1 MWKQIFINMIR
12 LKILLEQALF
22 GINNAARFNLS
33 KGASSFAGKTPRS
46 EDPVDV
52 IDTSMSSGIQRTT
65 SKDWVRETFKKAYEL
80 HVKANSASYAIAK
93 QLHADLEGIGSG
105 DLIKTL
111 RTIKDIEQL
120 SSAITAYIK
129 LYKFSLY
136 DEIAS
141 EWSTSWDSV
150 WLAIK
155 RLNPNVQKWRVDRND
170 IG

>member
-1 MWKQIFINMIR
+1 MIR
-12 LKILLEQALF
+12 LKTLLEQALF

-33 KGASSFAGKTPRS
+33 KGASSFAGKTPAGKTPGL
-46 EDPVDV
+46 EDPLDV
-52 IDTSMSSGIQRTT
+52 IDTYTSYGKKQTT
-65 SKDWVRETFKKAYEL
+65 SEDWVRETFKKAYEL

-93 QLHADLEGIGSG
+93 QLHVDIEGIGSG
-105 DLIKTL
+105 NLIKTL
-111 RTIKDIEQL
+111 HAIKDIEQL

-155 RLNPNVQKWRVDRND
+155 RLNPNVQKWRVDRYD